1 VPSIGPA
8 LTSRDD
14 VAKELFRLGTINPR
28 LILSRVISD
37 LQQAASQISG
47 QTVQTLFLAICR
59 LMQGKVADSVAP
71 LKVALTNEDS
81 VYTQSAHFYL
91 AKAYIQKL
99 KKILFPGAGRHTL
112 FMDIP
117 DVHIA
122 RQQVRISN
130 SLYAEINHC
139 RPREI
144 VDFRSRPVA
153 VDSMKVM

>member
-1 VPSIGPA
+1 MSSYPDA
-8 LTSRDD
+8 
-14 VAKELFRLGTINPR
+14 A
-28 LILSRVISD
+28 ILLERAVEAEPT
-37 LQQAASQISG
+37 AADANI
-47 QTVQTLFLAICR
+47 FLAICR